1 MCTNLSLT
9 QDTGKIYIQLSLSH
23 STCKL
28 HGTSMY
34 STNLSLTRSW
44 HKYVQISLS
53 QDASKHMYKSLSHR
67 TPVKICT
74 NLSLT
79 VSWYKYVQISPSQR
93 SKSLCLPCSTT
104 KAATPPP
111 SVCVGEAISGCE
123 CGRLLQGGGGGW
135 LLVPPGLTTRCSI
148 TEDMYWIMV
157 NYKVLSRRR
166 CWLDALL
173 AG

>member
-104 KAATPPP
+104 KAATPPHSTP
-111 SVCVGEAISGCE
+111 PPLPQYVW
-123 CGRLLQGGGGGW
+123 GRLSVGVSVIGYCRGGGG
-135 LLVPPGLTTRCSI
+135 
-148 TEDMYWIMV
+148 
-157 NYKVLSRRR
+157 
-166 CWLDALL
+166 
-173 AG
+173 

>member
-1 MCTNLSLT
+1 MYKSVSHSKLVPICTVQISLSPEAGTNVYKSLSH
-9 QDTGKIYIQLSLSH
+9 TGHRKNIYTTLSLSH

-104 KAATPPP
+104 KAATPKW
-111 SVCVGEAISGCE
+111 V
-123 CGRLLQGGGGGW
+123 
-135 LLVPPGLTTRCSI
+135 
-148 TEDMYWIMV
+148 
-157 NYKVLSRRR
+157 
-166 CWLDALL
+166 
-173 AG
+173 

>member
-1 MCTNLSLT
+1 MYKSLSHRTPEKICTNLSLTVSWYPYVQYKSLSHRKLAQMCTNLSLT

-104 KAATPPP
+104 KAATP
-111 SVCVGEAISGCE
+111 
-123 CGRLLQGGGGGW
+123 
-135 LLVPPGLTTRCSI
+135 
-148 TEDMYWIMV
+148 
-157 NYKVLSRRR
+157 
-166 CWLDALL
+166 
-173 AG
+173 

>member
-1 MCTNLSLT
+1 MYKSASHSKLVPNPYVQYKSLSHRKLAQMCTNLSLT

-104 KAATPPP
+104 KAATP
-111 SVCVGEAISGCE
+111 
-123 CGRLLQGGGGGW
+123 
-135 LLVPPGLTTRCSI
+135 
-148 TEDMYWIMV
+148 
-157 NYKVLSRRR
+157 
-166 CWLDALL
+166 
-173 AG
+173 